1 MTEEEKDTQEI
12 EMIKELI
19 NDKRLDD
26 AVEIIALYLG
36 DSTEENYIKRLED
49 IIEMLLSLHGG
60 KTVIRFLIENL
71 IIDIPSLLENISKKD
86 SLLRYGFLLIL
97 KPICENECDLLLPY
111 SEALLNSED
120 PNVREADLQ
129 LLIFIAGGD
138 TPIEKES
145 LVKTIALKLNDD
157 KDFVKEKAIQALKTI
172 GKKKPLLVT
181 KILTNYIKTIPEN
194 ENIKNAVDNVLKSIV
209 SIEKIEEIVDVE
221 EIKEEIPPEE
231 IELKEKDLEKKV
243 IPEKEGKLKIKE
255 EVEIETREKAP
266 KDIVL
271 KKKEE
276 EILDKVREL
285 TKKEIKL
292 NKKEIELKEKEKEL
306 DKKEI
311 QAIESKLK
319 EKETEIET
327 KDKVI
332 EVIKKKVLNKE
343 EKKIFDKELELTK
356 KDIELKKKKLE
367 LKKKKKELE
376 ERELIERE
384 KTLKLKEKLI
394 EEEKKLTQ
402 VEIELKKK
410 TIEKK
415 KKELIEQEIKRA
427 EDMIDKIEQKND
439 D

>member
-36 DSTEENYIKRLED
+36 DSTGENYIKRFEN
-49 IIEMLLSLHGG
+49 IIETLLSLHGG
-60 KTVIRFLIENL
+60 RTVIRFLMENL

-86 SLLRYGFLLIL
+86 SLLRYSFLFIL
-97 KPICENECDLLLPY
+97 KPICENECDLFLPY
-111 SEALLNSED
+111 SEDLLNSED

-129 LLIFIAGGD
+129 LLIFMAGGEK
-138 TPIEKES
+138 PIEKES

-157 KDFVKEKAIQALKTI
+157 KDFVKEKAIQALKAI

-181 KILTNYIKTIPEN
+181 KILTNYVKEIPEN
-194 ENIKNAVDNVLKSIV
+194 EDIKNAIDNVLKSIV
-209 SIEKIEEIVDVE
+209 SIEKIEEIIEIE
-221 EIKEEIPPEE
+221 ENKEEILQEE
-231 IELKEKDLEKKV
+231 IELKDIDLEKKE
-243 IPEKEGKLKIKE
+243 IQAMEKKLKIKE
-255 EVEIETREKAP
+255 IEIETRQKAP
-266 KDIVL
+266 EDVVL
-271 KKKEE
+271 EKKEE
-276 EILDKVREL
+276 EILDKVIEL
-285 TKKEIKL
+285 TKKERKL

-311 QAIESKLK
+311 QAIENELK
-319 EKETEIET
+319 KKETEIET
-327 KDKVI
+327 REKVI
-332 EVIKKKVLNKE
+332 DVIKKKVLNKE
-343 EKKIFDKELELTK
+343 EKKILDKEIKLTK

-367 LKKKKKELE
+367 LKEKKKELE

-394 EEEKKLTQ
+394 DEEKKLTQ
-402 VEIELKKK
+402 VEIELKIK

-415 KKELIEQEIKRA
+415 KKEIIEQELKRA
-427 EDMIDKIEQKND
+427 EAIIDKIEQKD
-439 D
+439 ED